1 MIIACKL
8 WTMKD
13 LKSIF
18 LCLKFK
24 KPKYGQL
31 YIHFVPAYKMYPNIC
46 PRQVAIHNTNFNAL
60 LVMVKLSKMS
70 NKTNNLH
77 ILNVCSYE
85 PLTFLL
91 YRNIGPKQFHST
103 VLVFDWKIS
112 TSVFLFMLIVHN
124 MHNTRV
130 NLIKSFW
137 IILGHTNLNT
147 LIPQM
152 NYRLKER

>member
-1 MIIACKL
+1 MCERIREMIIACKL

-46 PRQVAIHNTNFNAL
+46 PKQVAIHNTNLNAL

-70 NKTNNLH
+70 NKTNYLH
-77 ILNVCSYE
+77 RELYSQCR
-85 PLTFLL
+85 FLWTI
-91 YRNIGPKQFHST
+91 NISVVQKHWSQTISFHST
-103 VLVFDWKIS
+103 GIWLKNFYKC
-112 TSVFLFMLIVHN
+112 FFVH
-124 MHNTRV
+124 V
-130 NLIKSFW
+130 DCS
-137 IILGHTNLNT
+137 
-147 LIPQM
+147 
-152 NYRLKER
+152 

>member
-1 MIIACKL
+1 M
-8 WTMKD
+8 
-13 LKSIF
+13 LK
-18 LCLKFK
+18 
-24 KPKYGQL
+24 Y
-31 YIHFVPAYKMYPNIC
+31 
-46 PRQVAIHNTNFNAL
+46 TFNA
-60 LVMVKLSKMS
+60 VWTTK
-70 NKTNNLH
+70 
-77 ILNVCSYE
+77 
-85 PLTFLL
+85 
-91 YRNIGPKQFHST
+91 IGPKQIDST